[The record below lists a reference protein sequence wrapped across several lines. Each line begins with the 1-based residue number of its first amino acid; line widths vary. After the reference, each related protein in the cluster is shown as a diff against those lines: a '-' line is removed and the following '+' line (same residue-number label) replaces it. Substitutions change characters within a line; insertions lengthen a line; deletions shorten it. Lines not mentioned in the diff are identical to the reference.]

1 MIIDKILDLKTNPES
16 FGDFHDG
23 HYIYEEATDTTRKI
37 VLEDKSGN
45 KFEIEYK
52 SYGNIGKIYDGKILN
67 CSNKF
72 NAKML
77 FLNWENIIKN
87 GVVTKDNDYFV
98 WNQTNNTDPYW
109 AERLDMD
116 KIEFDDEEIRIK
128 SIRSTGAYLKIPLNE
143 KSKKT
148 VKELS

>member
-1 MIIDKILDLKTNPES
+1 MNSNLNFKILRGLT
-16 FGDFHDG
+16 
-23 HYIYEEATDTTRKI
+23 EATTGSNRNRNTTRKI

-52 SYGNIGKIYDGKILN
+52 TYGNIGKIYDGKILN
-67 CSNKF
+67 CPNKF
-72 NAKML
+72 NSKMI
-77 FLNWENIIKN
+77 FLNWENIIKK

-116 KIEFDDEEIRIK
+116 KIEFDDEEIR
-128 SIRSTGAYLKIPLNE
+128 SNSTRSAGAYLKIPLNE
-143 KSKKT
+143 KSKKS
-148 VKELS
+148 VKELR

>member
-1 MIIDKILDLKTNPES
+1 MNSNLNSKILQGLT
-16 FGDFHDG
+16 
-23 HYIYEEATDTTRKI
+23 EAATGSNRNRNTTRKI

-67 CSNKF
+67 CPNKF
-72 NAKML
+72 NAEML
-77 FLNWENIIKN
+77 FLNWENIIKK

-109 AERLDMD
+109 TERLDMD
-116 KIEFDDEEIRIK
+116 KIEFDDEEIRIN
-128 SIRSTGAYLKIPLNE
+128 SIRSAGAYLIIPLNE
-143 KSKKT
+143 KSKKS
-148 VKELS
+148 VKELR

>member
-1 MIIDKILDLKTNPES
+1 MNSNLNFKILRGLT
-16 FGDFHDG
+16 
-23 HYIYEEATDTTRKI
+23 EATTGSNRNKNTTRKI

-67 CSNKF
+67 CPNKF

-77 FLNWENIIKN
+77 FLNWENIIKK

-109 AERLDMD
+109 TERLDMD
-116 KIEFDDEEIRIK
+116 KIEFDDEEIRIN
-128 SIRSTGAYLKIPLNE
+128 SIRSAGAYLIIPLNE
-143 KSKKT
+143 KSKKS
-148 VKELS
+148 VKELR